1 MKERGKNPQ
10 DPTNEEKRA
19 KLSVK
24 EFGYNSND
32 DPKSQDRIER
42 TQESLNIFNKDLEK
56 IKNKQAVM
64 NSEISEIKN
73 SLEGINSR
81 IMRQNR

>member
-42 TQESLNIFNKDLEK
+42 TQESLNIFNKLPCTGHVNDHTP
-56 IKNKQAVM
+56 I
-64 NSEISEIKN
+64 
-73 SLEGINSR
+73 R
-81 IMRQNR
+81 